1 MHRTRLTFRRHPIRG
16 YSSRL
21 LGKTWRIWGHEH
33 FFSPLCG
40 EDELSGRFD
49 WLEVP
54 RGYALIDMGRR
65 KLLGI
70 FCCEMRANKE
80 GNRAARRYRKQS
92 GQWAFGRKRQHRPI
106 SAR

>member
-16 YSSRL
+16 YTSRL
-21 LGKTWRIWGHEH
+21 LGKGWRIWGHAH
-33 FFSPLCG
+33 FFSQRCG

-70 FCCEMRANKE
+70 FHSEILADREAKRAT
-80 GNRAARRYRKQS
+80 RRYRKQA
-92 GQWAFGRKRQHRPI
+92 GQWACWRPGRWRPI
-106 SAR
+106 SAQ